1 VRLPTQGCVDNGF
14 ALRIRSRIIPCR
26 NQQEIRMSPSYS
38 QELWQRLSADAEP
51 DSPRSSA
58 SPPVVED
65 LELLDAYSR
74 AVIGVVDKVSSA
86 VLGVRAHHGERGGGA
101 GTGFLITSDGF
112 ALTNSHVAHGAD
124 KLVVTLAENDRLS
137 AELVGDDPATDL
149 ALLRV
154 AARDLPLVELGDS
167 QALRVGQ
174 LVIAMGDPL
183 GFQATVSSGIVS
195 ATGRAMRSQQGRL
208 IENVIQHTA
217 PLNPGNSG
225 GPLVDTRG
233 RVVGINTAII
243 AMAQGIGFS
252 VPVNTARWVVGELM
266 AHGHVRRPYLGISA
280 ASVPLSRQVQ
290 REHDLVNTH
299 GIELATLDT
308 RGPAAE
314 AGLREGDIL
323 VALNDRLVSD
333 VDDVHRLLTALG
345 EGRDVT
351 LSIIRGARLL
361 EVSVTPEWRRP

>member
-1 VRLPTQGCVDNGF
+1 
-14 ALRIRSRIIPCR
+14 
-26 NQQEIRMSPSYS
+26 MSASYS
-38 QELWQRLSADAEP
+38 PEIWQRLSADA
-51 DSPRSSA
+51 DGTSSQPA
-58 SPPVVED
+58 VPQPAAAD

-74 AVIGVVDKVSSA
+74 AVVGVVDQVSPA
-86 VLGVRAHHGERGGGA
+86 VLGVRAARGAGGGA

-112 ALTNSHVAHGAD
+112 ALTNSHVAHGAE
-124 KLVVTLAENDRLS
+124 KLLVTLAENDRLE
-137 AELVGDDPATDL
+137 AELIGDDPATDL

-195 ATGRAMRSQQGRL
+195 ATSRAMRSQQGRL

-225 GPLVDTRG
+225 GPLVDSRG

-243 AMAQGIGFS
+243 AMAQGIGFA
-252 VPVNTARWVVGELM
+252 VPANTARWVVGELLT
-266 AHGHVRRPYLGISA
+266 HGHVRRPYLGISA
-280 ASVPLSRQVQ
+280 ASVTLSRHVLQAL
-290 REHDLVNTH
+290 DLINSH
-299 GIELATLDT
+299 GIELAALDPH
-308 RGPAAE
+308 GPAAL

-323 VALNDRLVSD
+323 VALNDRVLND

-345 EGRDVT
+345 EHREVVLT
-351 LSIIRGARLL
+351 VVRGARLL
-361 EVSVTPEWRRP
+361 EIAVKPQWRQP

>member
-1 VRLPTQGCVDNGF
+1 
-14 ALRIRSRIIPCR
+14 
-26 NQQEIRMSPSYS
+26 MSASYS
-38 QELWQRLSADAEP
+38 QELWQRLSADTEP
-51 DSPRSSA
+51 DSARSSA

-74 AVIGVVDKVSSA
+74 AVIGVVDKVSPA

-112 ALTNSHVAHGAD
+112 ALTNSHVVHGAD

-167 QALRVGQ
+167 QTLRVGQ

-266 AHGHVRRPYLGISA
+266 AH
-280 ASVPLSRQVQ
+280 
-290 REHDLVNTH
+290 DLVNTH

-314 AGLREGDIL
+314 AGLREGDVL

-361 EVSVTPEWRRP
+361 EVSVMPEWRRP

>member
-1 VRLPTQGCVDNGF
+1 MSTYSP
-14 ALRIRSRIIPCR
+14 
-26 NQQEIRMSPSYS
+26 EIW
-38 QELWQRLSADAEP
+38 LRLSADADGP
-51 DSPRSSA
+51 SSQPASPRSA
-58 SPPVVED
+58 AAD

-74 AVIGVVDKVSSA
+74 AVVGVVDQVSPA
-86 VLGVRAHHGERGGGA
+86 VLGVRALRGNQGGA

-112 ALTNSHVAHGAD
+112 ALTNSHVAHGAE
-124 KLVVTLAENDRLS
+124 KLLVTLAENDRLE
-137 AELVGDDPATDL
+137 AELIGDDPATDL

-167 QALRVGQ
+167 QTLRVGQ

-195 ATGRAMRSQQGRL
+195 ATSRAMRSQQGRL

-225 GPLVDTRG
+225 GPLVDSRG

-243 AMAQGIGFS
+243 AMAQGIGFA
-252 VPVNTARWVVGELM
+252 VPASTARWVVGELLT
-266 AHGHVRRPYLGISA
+266 HGHVRRPYLGISA
-280 ASVPLSRQVQ
+280 ASVALSRHVLQ
-290 REHDLVNTH
+290 ELDLINTH
-299 GIELATLDT
+299 GIELAGLDPH
-308 RGPAAE
+308 GPAAK

-323 VALNDRLVSD
+323 VTLNDRVLND

-345 EGRDVT
+345 EYREVHLT
-351 LSIIRGARLL
+351 VIRGPRLL
-361 EVSVTPEWRRP
+361 EIAVKPQWRQP